1 MITAVQ
7 QPSTSGGRP
16 SPRAAAWIAWIAWS
30 LWAVSVV
37 LALSAVILVVVT
49 RSVPHSPY
57 DQWHF
62 VLVRMSGQ
70 LAFATI
76 GLIIASRRAANPLG
90 WLLLLFGLS
99 LSANEF
105 LRAYAEYTLFYKPGT
120 LPGGLAI
127 AWVSTWIWAFI
138 YPILPF
144 VFCCSPTAGCRLAVG
159 VPSPGSLA
167 L

>member
-16 SPRAAAWIAWIAWS
+16 SPRAAAWIAWS